1 MMKIKLR
8 EIIDMQNSLGVLVQL
23 KVPAKVAF
31 KLGKAAKQ
39 VNVEFQDFNKARE
52 DLIMRLGTKNEDKQL
67 IEVPP
72 EKIEEFRREIQSLL
86 EEDVSLDFEP
96 ISLDCLGEATLS
108 AADMANLSPFFTDSE
123 SKG

>member
-1 MMKIKLR
+1 MKMKLR
-8 EIIDMQNSLGVLVQL
+8 EVVDMQNSLGILIQL

-31 KLGKAAKQ
+31 KLGRVAKQ
-39 VNVEFQDFNKARE
+39 VNTEFQDFTKARE
-52 DLIMRLGTKNEDKQL
+52 DLIMRLGVKDEQKQV

-86 EEDVSLDFEP
+86 EEEVSLDFEP
-96 ISLDCLGEATLS
+96 ISVDCLGEATLS
-108 AADMANLSPFFTDSE
+108 AADMANLSPFFKDSE